1 MTEPTP
7 LGDIERLAAILS
19 RLAETIDQ
27 RASAENSASY
37 TAKLLSSGPHAIAK
51 KVIEEGGELAL
62 ALTGESD
69 TAVASEAADV
79 LYHMLVGLKARGISL
94 DAVARVLEKRQGTSG
109 LEEKARRKPT

>member
-37 TAKLLSSGPHAIAK
+37 TAKLLSSGKPG
-51 KVIEEGGELAL
+51 EDGGESFNVSKGCWL
-62 ALTGESD
+62 GHGRS
-69 TAVASEAADV
+69 
-79 LYHMLVGLKARGISL
+79 
-94 DAVARVLEKRQGTSG
+94 
-109 LEEKARRKPT
+109 